1 MKNTA
6 LIIPAGG
13 IGKRLG
19 VETPKQYIEIAGVPI
34 IIRTIKNFEHFDC
47 INVCVVA
54 AHPDRHEFI
63 CEKAEQF
70 KVKIPVVCVP
80 NGKERIFSVYNALES
95 EYCSESEFVLIHDA
109 VRPFA
114 DSALVKS
121 IVKELAGNDA
131 VIPVLKPKDT
141 IKLLDDDGMVIR
153 TLDREHLCMVQT
165 PQAFRTSSILAAYK
179 KALEVGF
186 FGTDDA
192 SVAEFYGMAVK
203 TVAGSSRNF
212 KITDLNDLNEA
223 ERLVK

>member
-34 IIRTIKNFEHFDC
+34 IIRTIKNFEQFDC
-47 INVCVVA
+47 IKVCVVA

-63 CEKAEQF
+63 RAKAEQF

-80 NGKERIFSVYNALES
+80 NGKERILSVYNALES
-95 EYCSESEFVLIHDA
+95 EYCSDSEFVLIHDA

-114 DSALVKS
+114 GSALVKS
-121 IVKELAGNDA
+121 IVKELAECDA
-131 VIPVLKPKDT
+131 VIPVLKSKDT
-141 IKLLDDDGMVIR
+141 IKLLDDDGMVVR

-165 PQAFRTSSILAAYK
+165 PQAFRTSSILSAYK
-179 KALEVGF
+179 KALEAGF

-192 SVAEFYGMAVK
+192 SVAEFYGIPVK
-203 TVAGSSRNF
+203 TVAGSARNF
-212 KITDLNDLNEA
+212 KITDLNDLHEA
-223 ERLVK
+223 ERLIK